1 MMVGLFTGAPGLP
14 EVLIVL
20 IALLLLF
27 GGRKLP
33 ELARALGKSM
43 SEFKKGRIEG
53 ERDEA
58 TLAESDRKTTDEDS
72 PERGTESRS

>member
-1 MMVGLFTGAPGLP
+1 MMFVGLFTGAPGLP

-43 SEFKKGRIEG
+43 SEFKRGRAEG
-53 ERDEA
+53 EREEA
-58 TLAESDRKTTDEDS
+58 ALSEGDSQSDEDR
-72 PERGTESRS
+72 ERIRESKS